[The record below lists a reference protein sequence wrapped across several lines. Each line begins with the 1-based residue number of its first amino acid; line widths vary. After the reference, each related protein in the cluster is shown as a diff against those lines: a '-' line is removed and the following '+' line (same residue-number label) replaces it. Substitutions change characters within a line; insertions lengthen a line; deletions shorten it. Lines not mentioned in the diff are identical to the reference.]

1 MTQQELKAIMRGK
14 ARLARGLVNL
24 LEYDAER
31 LYTDIDE
38 LNVPRLEESIKETKR
53 TIQQLMDVA
62 TDVEYCLCAV
72 KRVKPDA

>member
-24 LEYDAER
+24 LDYDAER
-31 LYTDIDE
+31 MYTDIDD
-38 LNVPRLEESIKETKR
+38 LSVDRLEETIRETKR
-53 TIQQLMDVA
+53 TIQQLMDTT
-62 TDVEYCLCAV
+62 TDIEYCLCAV

>member
-1 MTQQELKAIMRGK
+1 MTRQELKAIMRGK

-24 LEYDAER
+24 LDYDAER
-31 LYTDIDE
+31 MYTDIDE
-38 LNVPRLEESIKETKR
+38 LNICRLEESIQESKR

-62 TDVEYCLCAV
+62 TDIEYCLCAV

>member
-38 LNVPRLEESIKETKR
+38 LNVVRLEESIRETKR
-53 TIQQLMDVA
+53 TIQQLMDA
-62 TDVEYCLCAV
+62 TTDIEYCLYAV
-72 KRVKPDA
+72 SRIKPDA

>member
-1 MTQQELKAIMRGK
+1 MTHQELKAIMRGK

>member
-38 LNVPRLEESIKETKR
+38 LNVARLEESIRETKR
-53 TIQQLMDVA
+53 TIQQLMDA
-62 TDVEYCLCAV
+62 TTDIEYCLYAV
-72 KRVKPDA
+72 GRIKPDA

>member
-1 MTQQELKAIMRGK
+1 MTRQELKAIMRGK

-24 LEYDAER
+24 LDYDAER
-31 LYTDIDE
+31 MYADIDE
-38 LNVPRLEESIKETKR
+38 LSVERLDETIKETKR

-62 TDVEYCLCAV
+62 TDIEYCLCAV